1 MFKIKA
7 GYCLELLV
15 PETMKLFGTT
25 KNKINKDK
33 SGENIPHL
41 EITII
46 LSTMII
52 NEIQESCIHLLLI
65 NRFVN
70 YYIFHLKILYY

>member
-7 GYCLELLV
+7 GYCLELLA
-15 PETMKLFGTT
+15 PERMKLFGTT
-25 KNKINKDK
+25 KNKINKDN

-52 NEIQESCIHLLLI
+52 NEIQESCIHLILI

-70 YYIFHLKILYY
+70 YYIFYLKILFY

>member
-7 GYCLELLV
+7 GYCLELLA
-15 PETMKLFGTT
+15 PKTMKLFGST
-25 KNKINKDK
+25 KSKINKDK
-33 SGENIPHL
+33 SDENIPHL

-52 NEIQESCIHLLLI
+52 NEIQESCIHLILI

-70 YYIFHLKILYY
+70 YYIFHLKILFY

>member
-52 NEIQESCIHLLLI
+52 SEIQESCSNI
-65 NRFVN
+65 
-70 YYIFHLKILYY
+70 

>member
-33 SGENIPHL
+33 SGENKPHL